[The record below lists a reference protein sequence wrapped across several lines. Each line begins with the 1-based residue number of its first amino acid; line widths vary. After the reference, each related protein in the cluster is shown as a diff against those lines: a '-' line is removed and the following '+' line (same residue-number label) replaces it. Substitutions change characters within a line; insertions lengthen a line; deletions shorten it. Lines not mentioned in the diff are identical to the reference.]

1 MYRRTHPPRHLLGE
15 GTSVYGLKLG
25 ASRSLKDRGRLRNIG
40 GVHSDN
46 CIVPPLT
53 KLMYFES
60 EFLTVHVCGKLEQA
74 GRKFSD
80 VLSTS
85 KIPKSAFFT
94 LNMDNRKT
102 GSCFELTEPNAMCEH
117 ALLIEQETDYQLIE
131 RFSSGYVTL
140 S

>member
-1 MYRRTHPPRHLLGE
+1 MYSATFNK
-15 GTSVYGLKLG
+15 TNVIWN
-25 ASRSLKDRGRLRNIG
+25 SLPSTFAENENAERVLFDL
-40 GVHSDN
+40 D
-46 CIVPPLT
+46 T
-53 KLMYFES
+53 TE
-60 EFLTVHVCGKLEQA
+60 LEQA

-94 LNMDNRKT
+94 LNVDNRKT
-102 GSCFELTEPNAMCEH
+102 GSCFELTEENAMCKP
-117 ALLIEQETDYQLIE
+117 LLIKQETDYQLIE

>member
-1 MYRRTHPPRHLLGE
+1 
-15 GTSVYGLKLG
+15 
-25 ASRSLKDRGRLRNIG
+25 
-40 GVHSDN
+40 
-46 CIVPPLT
+46 
-53 KLMYFES
+53 MYFES
-60 EFLTVHVCGKLEQA
+60 EFLTVHVCGKRERREGLFDLDATELEQA

-102 GSCFELTEPNAMCEH
+102 GSCFELTEQNAMCEH
-117 ALLIEQETDYQLIE
+117 ALLIKIKQETDYQLIE